1 MELSDAFHRINALT
15 QEQRD
20 AAYDAARK
28 RIAGEEPTQGQE
40 PMLRDFKTGTQSKY
54 PRSVTSTVLALCV
67 VFLLFAFIPSAQRI
81 HAVAIATNLQIEGI
95 MQDANTV
102 YVAGL
107 STVLAAEIAQVLFS
121 ITNATIDSRQKRGL
135 AFGSYIGLA
144 IAISGNF
151 AAMGALVFNES
162 ITFATP
168 FKFLE
173 MFAPPVLVLITAS
186 ALKSQMLNAIERH
199 HHATEQYSVAL
210 ELWKANYANAVNAWR
225 TAYQNA
231 SQSISW
237 DRTLAN
243 TLRDAIRN
251 ANRQSKAVLR
261 ELTQYDWHALV
272 IRERKA
278 EEWYDTVSIEIEE
291 RKQEQERLR
300 LDSERL
306 LRSGNSTGATGEV
319 ASAKTLRVDGAF
331 VKVCPE
337 CGEQFMGEAER
348 QATNKLVAHMKKH
361 RNQERKDAALV
372 PIAYTNGNH
381 VIAGS

>member
-1 MELSDAFHRINALT
+1 MELSDAFQRINALA

-28 RIAGEEPTQGQE
+28 RIAGNEPTQGKE
-40 PMLRDFKTGTQSKY
+40 PTLRDFRVGTQSKY
-54 PRSVTSTVLALCV
+54 PSSVTATVLALCV

-95 MQDANTV
+95 ASDPSTV

-121 ITNATIDSRQKRGL
+121 IANATIDAKQKRGL

-151 AAMGALVFNES
+151 AAMGALVFNEA

-173 MFAPPVLVLITAS
+173 MLAPPVLVLITAN

-199 HHATEQYSVAL
+199 HVATAL
-210 ELWKANYANAVNAWR
+210 YAQAINAWRENYANAVNAWQ

-231 SQSISW
+231 TQSPSW

-251 ANRQSKAVLR
+251 ANKQSKAILR

-278 EEWYDTVSIEIEE
+278 EEWYDAVTSEIEE
-291 RKQEQERLR
+291 RNREQNRLR
-300 LDSERL
+300 LDVERS
-306 LRSGNSTGATGEV
+306 LRSGVSTGTTGEV
-319 ASAKTLRVDGAF
+319 TSAQTLRIDDAF

-361 RNQERKDAALV
+361 RNQERKAIALAPAV
-372 PIAYTNGNH
+372 YTNGH
-381 VIAGS
+381 HTEGR

>member
-1 MELSDAFHRINALT
+1 MDLSDAFHRVNALT

-28 RIAGEEPTQGQE
+28 RIAGEEPTQEQE

-54 PRSVTSTVLALCV
+54 PSSVTNTVLALCV
-67 VFLLFAFIPSAQRI
+67 IFLLFAFIPSAQRI

-95 MQDANTV
+95 MQDASTV

-121 ITNATIDSRQKRGL
+121 IANATIDSKQKRGL

-173 MFAPPVLVLITAS
+173 MLAPPVLVLITAS

-199 HHATEQYSVAL
+199 HYATEQYSIAL
-210 ELWKANYANAVNAWR
+210 AAWRVNYANAVNAWR
-225 TAYQNA
+225 IAYQNA
-231 SQSISW
+231 SQSASW

-251 ANRQSKAVLR
+251 ANRQSKAILR

-272 IRERKA
+272 MRERTA
-278 EEWYDTVSIEIEE
+278 EEWYDAVTNEIEE
-291 RKQEQERLR
+291 RKREQDRLR
-300 LDSERL
+300 SDAERS
-306 LRSGNSTGATGEV
+306 LRTGASTGSTGEV
-319 ASAKTLRVDGAF
+319 ASAQTLRVDDAF

-361 RNQERKDAALV
+361 RNEERKANAFAPV
-372 PIAYTNGNH
+372 AYSNGNH
-381 VIAGS
+381 ANGNG